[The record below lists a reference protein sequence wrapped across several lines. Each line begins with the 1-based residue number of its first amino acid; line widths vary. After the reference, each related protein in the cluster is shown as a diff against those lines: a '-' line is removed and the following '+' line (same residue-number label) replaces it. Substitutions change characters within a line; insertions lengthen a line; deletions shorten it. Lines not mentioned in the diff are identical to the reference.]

1 MFLGR
6 QTGHDLY
13 DSYCLVPFVYTVNYL
28 FVTLG
33 LYLFIYLFICI
44 FLHLFSSFAT
54 SYGRS
59 RNVCDGVI
67 MLFTVVFV
75 I

>member
-1 MFLGR
+1 MI
-6 QTGHDLY
+6 HI
-13 DSYCLVPFVYTVNYL
+13 CLVPFVYTVNYL

-33 LYLFIYLFICI
+33 LYLFICI